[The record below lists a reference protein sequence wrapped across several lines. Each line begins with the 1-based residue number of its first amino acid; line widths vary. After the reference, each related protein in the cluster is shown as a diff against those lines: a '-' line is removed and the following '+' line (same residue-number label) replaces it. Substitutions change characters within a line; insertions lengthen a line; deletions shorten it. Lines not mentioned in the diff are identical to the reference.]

1 MSEIRPFRAIRA
13 SNPVAAR
20 VIAPPYDVMSE
31 AEARALVAQNPD
43 SFVRVSRPEA
53 VLPEG
58 VDSHSPLAYAT
69 ARREFDAMLAS
80 GLLTRDDRD
89 SYYLYGQK
97 MGDHFQVG
105 LVAAFSVD
113 EYDNDLIKKHEFTRP
128 DKERDRVAHID
139 ATNCQ
144 TGMVF
149 LAYRDQAPLNAL
161 ITRGTHAAPEWR
173 VTTEDA
179 VEHVLWRVSDPAL
192 VDAITR
198 AAAELPCTYVA
209 DGHHRSAAASIVHRE
224 RAGMAGQHGWFLA
237 GLFPASTLQI
247 LAYNRAVKD
256 LFGHTPESFLAA
268 VRAHFDVEVAPT
280 FGPSGPVPEGRGY
293 VTMYLGGTW
302 YRLAARDVPDDPVAA
317 LDVSILQDR
326 VLRPLL
332 GIDNPRT
339 DKRIDF
345 VGGIRGWREL
355 AKLVD
360 AGTHA
365 VAFHMHPTSLDQLF
379 AVADS
384 GNVMPP
390 KSTWFEPK
398 LRDAVAMHPLD

>member
-13 SNPVAAR
+13 ANAVASR

-31 AEARALVAQNPD
+31 AESRAIVAQNPD

-53 VLPEG
+53 VLPPGTDPHAPE
-58 VDSHSPLAYAT
+58 AYAA
-69 ARREFDAMLAS
+69 ARREFQALLQS
-80 GLLTRDDRD
+80 GRLTRDDTD
-89 SYYLYGQK
+89 SYYLYAQQ
-97 MGDHFQVG
+97 MGDHWQVG
-105 LVAAFSVD
+105 LVAAFSVE
-113 EYDNDLIKKHEFTRP
+113 EYDKGLIKKHEFTRP

-149 LAYRDQAPLNAL
+149 LAYRDHEPLNAA
-161 ITRGTHAAPEWR
+161 ITRGTQGEPEWR
-173 VTTEDA
+173 VTTEDG
-179 VEHVLWRVSDPAL
+179 VTHVLWRISDPAA
-192 VDAITR
+192 VDIITR

-224 RAGMAGQHGWFLA
+224 RAGMPGQHGWFLA

-256 LFGHTPESFLAA
+256 LFGHTPDTLMSAIK
-268 VRAHFDVEVAPT
+268 AHFDVEPT
-280 FGPSGPVPEGRGY
+280 TQPVPAGRGR
-293 VTMYLGGTW
+293 VTMYLGGKW
-302 YRLAARDVPDDPVAA
+302 YQLTARDIPTDPVEA
-317 LDVSILQDR
+317 LDVSLLQDR

-332 GIDNPRT
+332 GIENPRT

-345 VGGIRGWREL
+345 VGGIRGWQEL

-360 AGTHA
+360 GGTHA
-365 VAFHMHPTSLDQLF
+365 VAFHMHPTSLEQLF

>member
-13 SNPVAAR
+13 ASAKAGT

-31 AEARALVAQNPD
+31 AEARALLAANPD
-43 SFVRVSRPEA
+43 SFVRVSRPE
-53 VLPEG
+53 VMLPPG
-58 VDSHSPLAYAT
+58 SDPHSPAAYAA
-69 ARREFDAMLAS
+69 AREEFAHMLAS
-80 GLLTRDDRD
+80 GLLVQDPTP
-89 SYYLYGQK
+89 SYYLYGQT
-97 MGDHFQVG
+97 MGSHFQVG
-105 LVAAFSVD
+105 LVAAFSVE
-113 EYDNDLIKKHEFTRP
+113 EYDQNLIKKHEFTRP

-149 LAYRDQAPLNAL
+149 LAYRDHEPLNSL
-161 ITRGTHAAPEWR
+161 IRRGTEGTPEWR
-173 VTTEDA
+173 VTTEDG
-179 VEHVLWRVSDPAL
+179 VEHVLWRVSDPAA

-224 RAGMAGQHGWFLA
+224 RAGQDGAHGWFLA

-256 LFGHTPESFLAA
+256 LRGHSPETLLAA
-268 VRAHFDVEVAPT
+268 IRAHYDVSVTTEPA
-280 FGPSGPVPEGRGY
+280 PSGRGRA
-293 VTMYLGGTW
+293 TMYLAGTW
-302 YRLAARDVPDDPVAA
+302 YELVARAVPSDPVEA
-317 LDVSILQDR
+317 LDVSMLQDR

-345 VGGIRGWREL
+345 VGGIRGWKEL
-355 AKLVD
+355 QSMVD
-360 AGTHA
+360 AGTHG
-365 VAFHMHPTSLDQLF
+365 VAFHMYATSLDQLF
-379 AVADS
+379 AVADVN
-384 GNVMPP
+384 NVMPP

-398 LRDAVAMHPLD
+398 LRDAVAMHSIG

>member
-1 MSEIRPFRAIRA
+1 MSEIRPFRAVRA
-13 SNPVAAR
+13 ANAVAAR

-31 AEARALVAQNPD
+31 PEARALVAANPD

-53 VLPEG
+53 VMPEG
-58 VDSHSPLAYAT
+58 ADSHSPAAYGT
-69 ARREFDAMLAS
+69 ARAEFHAMRAQ
-80 GLLTRDDRD
+80 GLLSQDDAD
-89 SYYLYGQK
+89 SYYLYGQT
-97 MGDHFQVG
+97 MGAHFQVG
-105 LVAAFSVD
+105 LVAAFSVH
-113 EYDNDLIKKHEFTRP
+113 EYDTGLIKKHEFTRP

-139 ATNCQ
+139 ATDCQ

-149 LAYRDQAPLNAL
+149 LAYRDQEPLNAL
-161 ITRGTHAAPEWR
+161 ITRGTTQTPEWR
-173 VTTEDA
+173 VTTEDG

-198 AAAELPCTYVA
+198 AAALLPATYVA

-224 RAGMAGQHGWFLA
+224 RAGMPGQHGWFLA

-256 LFGHTPESFLAA
+256 LHGHTQASLMQAI
-268 VRAHFDVEVAPT
+268 RAHFDIDDAP
-280 FGPSGPVPEGRGY
+280 GPVPEGRGRI
-293 VTMYLGGTW
+293 TMYLGGKW
-302 YRLAARDVPDDPVAA
+302 HRLTARDIPSDPVAA
-317 LDVSILQDR
+317 LDVSLLQDR

-345 VGGIRGWREL
+345 VGGIRGWQEL
-355 AKLVD
+355 EKGVN

-398 LRDAVAMHPLD
+398 LRDAVAMHPVG

>member
-1 MSEIRPFRAIRA
+1 VSEIRPFRAVRA
-13 SNPVAAR
+13 ANAVAAR

-31 AEARALVAQNPD
+31 AEARALVAANPD

-53 VLPEG
+53 VMPAG
-58 VDSHSPLAYAT
+58 ADSHSAAAYGT
-69 ARREFDAMLAS
+69 ARLEFGKMLET

-89 SYYLYGQK
+89 SYYLYGQR
-97 MGDHFQVG
+97 MGTHFQVG
-105 LVAAFSVD
+105 LVAAFSVE
-113 EYDNDLIKKHEFTRP
+113 EYDTGLIKKHEFTRP

-149 LAYRDQAPLNAL
+149 LAYRDQEPLNSL
-161 ITRGTHAAPEWR
+161 ITKGTQAAPEWR
-173 VTTEDA
+173 VVTEDD

-198 AAAELPCTYVA
+198 ATAMLPATYVA
-209 DGHHRSAAASIVHRE
+209 DGHHRSAAASIVHHE
-224 RAGMAGQHGWFLA
+224 RAGMPGQHGWFLA
-237 GLFPASTLQI
+237 GLFPASALQI

-256 LFGHTPESFLAA
+256 LHGHTPDSFMQA
-268 VRAHFDVEVAPT
+268 VRAHFDIAPT
-280 FGPSGPVPEGRGY
+280 DAPVPAGRGRM
-293 VTMYLGGTW
+293 TMYLGGRW
-302 YRLAARDVPDDPVAA
+302 YALTARDIPADPVAA
-317 LDVSILQDR
+317 LDVSLLQDR

-332 GIDNPRT
+332 GIDDPRT

-355 AKLVD
+355 QKLVD

-365 VAFHMHPTSLDQLF
+365 VAFHMHPTSLEQLF

>member
-1 MSEIRPFRAIRA
+1 MSDIRPFRAVRA
-13 SNPVAAR
+13 ANAVAAR

-31 AEARALVAQNPD
+31 AESRAIVAANPD
-43 SFVRVSRPEA
+43 SFVRVSRPE
-53 VLPEG
+53 VMLPEG
-58 VDSHSPLAYAT
+58 SDSHAPEAYQA
-69 ARREFDAMLAS
+69 ARHEFQAMLAA
-80 GLLTRDDRD
+80 GQLTRDDTD

-97 MGDHFQVG
+97 MGAHWQVG

-113 EYDNDLIKKHEFTRP
+113 EYDNNLIKKHEFTRP

-149 LAYRDQAPLNAL
+149 LAYRDSEPLNSL
-161 ITRGTHAAPEWR
+161 ITQGTQAAPEWR
-173 VTTEDA
+173 VTTEDG
-179 VEHVLWRVSDPAL
+179 VEHVLWRVSDPAA

-198 AAAELPCTYVA
+198 AAELLPCTYVA

-224 RAGMAGQHGWFLA
+224 RAGSAGRHGWFLA
-237 GLFPASTLQI
+237 GLFPASSLAI

-256 LFGHTPESFLAA
+256 LHGHTPETLLAA
-268 VRAHFDVEVAPT
+268 IGAHFDIAPA
-280 FGPSGPVPEGRGY
+280 PGPVPAGRGF
-293 VTMYLGGTW
+293 VTMYLGGAW
-302 YRLAARDVPDDPVAA
+302 YQLTARNIPDDPVAA
-317 LDVSILQDR
+317 LDVSLLQDR

-345 VGGIRGWREL
+345 IGGIRGWQEL
-355 AKLVD
+355 VKLVD
-360 AGTHA
+360 SGSHA

-379 AVADS
+379 AVADK
-384 GNVMPP
+384 GEVMPP

-398 LRDAVAMHPLD
+398 LRDAVAMHSLDE

>member
-1 MSEIRPFRAIRA
+1 MSEIRPFRAVRA
-13 SNPVAAR
+13 ANARAAA
-20 VIAPPYDVMSE
+20 VIAPPYDVMNE
-31 AEARALVAQNPD
+31 AEARAIIEANPE

-53 VLPEG
+53 VLPPG
-58 VDSHSPLAYAT
+58 SDPHSPAAYT
-69 ARREFDAMLAS
+69 AARSEFAEMVAS
-80 GLLTRDDRD
+80 GALTRDGTR
-89 SYYLYGQK
+89 SYYLYGQT
-97 MGDHFQVG
+97 MGTHFQVG
-105 LVAAFSVD
+105 LVASFSVD
-113 EYDNDLIKKHEFTRP
+113 EYDRDLIKKHEFTRP
-128 DKERDRVAHID
+128 DKERDRVAHIE

-149 LAYRDQAPLNAL
+149 LAYRDQEPLNSL
-161 ITRGTHAAPEWR
+161 IQKGTTAAPEWR
-173 VTTEDA
+173 VTTEDG
-179 VEHVLWRVSDPAL
+179 VEHVLWRISDPAA

-209 DGHHRSAAASIVHRE
+209 DGHHRSAAASLVNKA
-224 RAGMAGQHGWFLA
+224 RAGQEGGHGWFLA

-256 LFGHTPESFLAA
+256 LYGHTPDTFLAA
-268 VRAHFDVEVAPT
+268 VRAHYDVTETSTPT
-280 FGPSGPVPEGRGY
+280 PAGPGNA
-293 VTMYLGGTW
+293 TMYLGGKW
-302 YRLAARDVPDDPVAA
+302 YHLHAHDVPTDPVEA
-317 LDVSILQDR
+317 LDVSMLQNR

-345 VGGIRGWREL
+345 VGGIRGWQEL
-355 AKLVD
+355 VKLVD

-365 VAFHMHPTSLDQLF
+365 VAFHMYPTSLDQLF

-398 LRDAVAMHPLD
+398 LRDAVAMHPLDE

>member
-1 MSEIRPFRAIRA
+1 MSDIRPFRAVRA
-13 SNPVAAR
+13 ANAQAAR

-31 AEARALVAQNPD
+31 AEARALVAANPE

-58 VDSHSPLAYAT
+58 ADSHAPEAYAT
-69 ARREFDAMLAS
+69 ARRELDAMLSS
-80 GLLTRDDRD
+80 GLLSRDDTD

-97 MGDHFQVG
+97 MGAHFQVG
-105 LVAAFSVD
+105 LVAAFSVH
-113 EYDNDLIKKHEFTRP
+113 EYDTNLIKKHEFTRP

-149 LAYRDQAPLNAL
+149 LAYRDQEPLNSL
-161 ITRGTHAAPEWR
+161 IVKGTQGAPEWK
-173 VTTEDA
+173 VTTEDD
-179 VEHVLWRVSDPAL
+179 VEHTLWRVSDPAL

-198 AAAELPCTYVA
+198 AAGELPCTYVA

-224 RAGMAGQHGWFLA
+224 RAGMAGGHAYFLA

-256 LFGHTPESFLAA
+256 LFGHTPASFLAA
-268 VRAHFDVEVAPT
+268 VGAHFDICVAD
-280 FGPSGPVPEGRGY
+280 PVPAGRGQM
-293 VTMYLGGTW
+293 TMYLEKTW
-302 YRLAARDVPDDPVAA
+302 YSLTARDVPADPVQA
-317 LDVSILQDR
+317 LDVSLLQDR

-345 VGGIRGWREL
+345 VGGIRGWQEL
-355 AKLVD
+355 VKLVD

-398 LRDAVAMHPLD
+398 LRDAVAMHALD

>member
-1 MSEIRPFRAIRA
+1 MSDIRPFRAIRA
-13 SNPVAAR
+13 ANAVAAR

-31 AEARALVAQNPD
+31 AESRAIVAANPD

-53 VLPEG
+53 VLPDG
-58 VDSHSPLAYAT
+58 ADSHAPEAYAA
-69 ARREFDAMLAS
+69 ARREFQAMLA
-80 GLLTRDDRD
+80 GGQLTRDGAD

-97 MGDHFQVG
+97 MGEHWQVG

-113 EYDNDLIKKHEFTRP
+113 EYDRDLIKKHEFTRP

-149 LAYRDQAPLNAL
+149 LAYRDQEPLNSL
-161 ITRGTHAAPEWR
+161 IVRGTQGEPEWR
-173 VTTEDA
+173 VTTEDG
-179 VEHVLWRVSDPAL
+179 VDHVLWRVSDPAA

-198 AAAELPCTYVA
+198 AAALLPCTYVA

-224 RAGMAGQHGWFLA
+224 RAGMAGQHAWFLA

-256 LFGHTPESFLAA
+256 LFGHSPDTFMAT
-268 VRAHFDVEVAPT
+268 VKAHFDVDTAP
-280 FGPSGPVPEGRGY
+280 GPVPEGRGRI
-293 VTMYLGGTW
+293 TMYLGGQW
-302 YRLAARDVPDDPVAA
+302 YRLTARDIPADPVQA
-317 LDVSILQDR
+317 LDVSLLQDR

-345 VGGIRGWREL
+345 VGGIRGWQEL
-355 AKLVD
+355 VKLVD

-365 VAFHMHPTSLDQLF
+365 VAFHMHPTSLEQLF

-398 LRDAVAMHPLD
+398 LRDAVAMHSLD

>member
-1 MSEIRPFRAIRA
+1 MSDIRPFRAIRA
-13 SNPVAAR
+13 ASAVAAR

-31 AEARALVAQNPD
+31 AESRAIVAANPD

-58 VDSHSPLAYAT
+58 TDSHAPEAYAA
-69 ARREFDAMLAS
+69 ARREFNAMLEA
-80 GLLTRDDRD
+80 GLLTRDDSD

-97 MGDHFQVG
+97 MGEHWQVG

-113 EYDNDLIKKHEFTRP
+113 EYDKNLIKKHEFTRP

-149 LAYRDQAPLNAL
+149 LAYRDQEPLNSL
-161 ITRGTHAAPEWR
+161 IVRGTQGTPEWR
-173 VTTEDA
+173 VRTEDG
-179 VEHVLWRVSDPAL
+179 VEHVLWRVSDPAA

-198 AAAELPCTYVA
+198 AAALLPCTYVA

-224 RAGMAGQHGWFLA
+224 RAGMPGQHAWFLA

-256 LFGHTPESFLAA
+256 LFGHSPETFMAA
-268 VRAHFDVEVAPT
+268 VKAHFDVDAAP
-280 FGPSGPVPEGRGY
+280 GPVPEGRGRI
-293 VTMYLGGTW
+293 TMYLGGQW
-302 YRLAARDVPDDPVAA
+302 YRLTARDIPSDPVQA
-317 LDVSILQDR
+317 LDVSLLQDR

-345 VGGIRGWREL
+345 IGGIRGWQEL
-355 AKLVD
+355 VKLVD
-360 AGTHA
+360 AGSHA
-365 VAFHMHPTSLDQLF
+365 VAFHMHPTSLEQLF
-379 AVADS
+379 AVADT

-398 LRDAVAMHPLD
+398 LRDAVAMHSLD